1 MGIVLND
8 RCYSDVDEI
17 SVTEDNIDVVSFL
30 TEWFDD
36 REYVVGHTSGST
48 GTPKKIHLLKSDME
62 ASARLTN
69 EFFGIDT
76 NSVLLLCLSPNY
88 IAGKM
93 MIVRAL
99 LAGAN
104 LLVVKPSS
112 SPLKEINRSV
122 DFAAM
127 VPMQVQESL
136 SDSITRNKI
145 SYIKQLIIGGAAVSS
160 TLESALSAFPIR
172 CFSTY
177 GMTETVSHIALRELN
192 TAYSGYKALGNI
204 TFSQDDRGCLCIHAP
219 HLSNT
224 FFITNDIVRLSG
236 KTSFEWLGRFDNVI
250 NSGGVKHFPEE
261 IEKKISELIPDK
273 RFYVTGVLDGRL
285 GEKAVL
291 IIEDQNWTQEK
302 IASFMKE
309 VRFILSPYQIPKQI
323 RFVSNFRET
332 YSGKIIRENQE

>member
-8 RCYSDVDEI
+8 RCYPDVDEI

-76 NSVLLLCLSPNY
+76 DSVLLLCLSPNY

-136 SDSITRNKI
+136 SDSVTRNKI
-145 SYIKQLIIGGAAVSS
+145 SYIKQLIIGG
-160 TLESALSAFPIR
+160 
-172 CFSTY
+172 
-177 GMTETVSHIALRELN
+177 
-192 TAYSGYKALGNI
+192 AYSGYKALGNI

-250 NSGGVKHFPEE
+250 NSGGIKLFPEE

-273 RFYVTGVLDGRL
+273 RFYVTGVLDERL

-309 VRFILSPYQIPKQI
+309 VRFILSPYQIPKEI

>member
-1 MGIVLND
+1 MYK
-8 RCYSDVDEI
+8 RQ
-17 SVTEDNIDVVSFL
+17 
-30 TEWFDD
+30 
-36 REYVVGHTSGST
+36 
-48 GTPKKIHLLKSDME
+48 
-62 ASARLTN
+62 
-69 EFFGIDT
+69 
-76 NSVLLLCLSPNY
+76 
-88 IAGKM
+88 
-93 MIVRAL
+93 
-99 LAGAN
+99 
-104 LLVVKPSS
+104 
-112 SPLKEINRSV
+112 PLKEINRSV

-136 SDSITRNKI
+136 SDSVTRNKI

-204 TFSQDDRGCLCIHAP
+204 TFLQDDRGCLCIHAP

-250 NSGGVKHFPEE
+250 NSGGVKLFPEE

-273 RFYVTGVLDGRL
+273 RFYVTGVLDERL

-309 VRFILSPYQIPKQI
+309 VRFILSPYQIPKEI